1 MTPVGRTSAFPASVG
16 APLTPPTVVFC
27 ASVRVSTV
35 QRKLEKSLTKSSTSL
50 SVPLPHSLVLV
61 PCSSPRTSQISP
73 TPSTTPLVQAPMS
86 ASETRTIRRSSSNA
100 LAQCQATNSIAT
112 IYSIYQAFQSN
123 LFVFIVCIIFAPNPL
138 FSFRYHHKYLSLL
151 RRLNNNENT
160 LILQKI

>member
-1 MTPVGRTSAFPASVG
+1 MTPVGRTSAFPALVG

-35 QRKLEKSLTKSSTSL
+35 QKKLEKSLTKSSKSL

-73 TPSTTPLVQAPMS
+73 TPSTTPLVKATMS
-86 ASETRTIRRSSSNA
+86 ADVASSETRTIRRSSSNA

-138 FSFRYHHKYLSLL
+138 FSFRYHHKYLSLSYDD
-151 RRLNNNENT
+151 
-160 LILQKI
+160 